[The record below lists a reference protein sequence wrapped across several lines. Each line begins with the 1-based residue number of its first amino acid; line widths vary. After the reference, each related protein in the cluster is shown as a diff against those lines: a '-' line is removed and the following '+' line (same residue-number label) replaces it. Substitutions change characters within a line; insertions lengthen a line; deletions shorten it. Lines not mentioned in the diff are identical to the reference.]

1 MNIRKIQI
9 QELLPAVHLAAE
21 VFAEDVAPAYTD
33 EGVGRFHEFISYDSF
48 REMFERREV
57 TLFGAF
63 EGVQIC
69 GMIAVTNSGHISLFF
84 VRKAF
89 QRHGIGRMLYLAAVA
104 FAAREVHASKITVNA
119 APQAVEAYEHLGMHK
134 VAEEQEKDGIR
145 FVPMEAELV
154 QNAYGQYGYH
164 YGTGNPG
171 QNTYSYGTG
180 NSTHGSYSYG
190 PGTEQPGKE
199 FQGTYRHQIQMPQK
213 RSAVPV
219 IVGVIIAVILLSVAV
234 GGAFL
239 FGSFIYYKAKDDVGI
254 TEEQPYGDD
263 GDSWDDSDEYDNNAN
278 NGNSGSDG
286 QNKTD
291 ESSVSGIDKIETY
304 QSERLSPA
312 YKVKEETYSFH
323 DSKKA
328 STIIDFNVT
337 YPQLSG
343 LKGKHAEK
351 INKTIKN
358 CAMST
363 VDEIYTH
370 PDDKIKQKVIEANRP
385 ALISYVKCKVTY
397 ATSEFISVVFE
408 DTSARGEYSEYQTDL
423 RTVNIRLRDGKV
435 YEVRDIVKLNDAFVE
450 NWVQIM
456 QKETSDSSFLSE
468 LTTDE
473 LKKALEG
480 NDKTGAYV
488 PNFFVDK
495 DGIEIGFNMGS
506 SSSGK
511 QSAKYAWVTAPYT
524 FDEIKDSIADQTF
537 WQELDR

>member
-9 QELLPAVHLAAE
+9 QELLPALHLAAE

-48 REMFERREV
+48 REMFERQEV
-57 TLFGAF
+57 TIFGAF

-104 FAAREVHASKITVNA
+104 FAAREVHTFKITVNA
-119 APQAVEAYEHLGMHK
+119 APQAVETYEHLGMHK
-134 VAEEQEKDGIR
+134 VTEEQEKDGIR

-154 QNAYGQYGYH
+154 QCAYGQYSYH
-164 YGTGNPG
+164 YGTENPG
-171 QNTYSYGTG
+171 QNTYGYGAG
-180 NSTHGSYSYG
+180 SSSSGSYSYG
-190 PGTEQPGKE
+190 PGPEENGQGPA
-199 FQGTYRHQIQMPQK
+199 GTYSHQVQMPQRK
-213 RSAVPV
+213 SAVPV
-219 IVGVIIAVILLSVAV
+219 IVGVVVAIILLIVAV

-254 TEEQPYGDD
+254 TEDQPYEDD
-263 GDSWDDSDEYDNNAN
+263 GDSWDDSDDIYDNDEN
-278 NGNSGSDG
+278 NGNSGSDS

-291 ESSVSGIDKIETY
+291 ESSVSGVDKIEAY
-304 QSERLSPA
+304 KADNLS
-312 YKVKEETYSFH
+312 YKVKNETYSFR
-323 DSKKA
+323 DSEKT
-328 STIIDFNVT
+328 STIIDFNVA
-337 YPQLSG
+337 YPQING
-343 LKGKHAEK
+343 LKGKNADK

-370 PDDKIKQKVIEANRP
+370 PDEKIKQKVIEANTP

-397 ATSEFISVVFE
+397 ATNEFISVVFE

-423 RTVNIRLRDGKV
+423 RTVNIRLRDGKI
-435 YEVRDIVKLNDAFVE
+435 YEVRDIVKLDDTFVE
-450 NWVQIM
+450 NWAKIM
-456 QKETSDSSFLSE
+456 QKETGDSSFLTD
-468 LTTDE
+468 LTTAE
-473 LKKALEG
+473 MKKALEG

-488 PNFFVDK
+488 PNFFVSK

-506 SSSGK
+506 ASSGK
-511 QSAKYAWVTAPYT
+511 QSTKYAWVTAPYT
-524 FDEIKDSIADQTF
+524 FDEIKSSVADTAF
-537 WQELDR
+537 WKELDR